1 MNELYDAIV
10 LGGGPGGATAGLLL
24 ARAGWRVAIIEKA
37 RFPRRK
43 VCGEYVSNL
52 PLLRRL
58 GVAEDFR
65 KLAGPPVREVGLFAG
80 ETVLSAPMPRSSET
94 LEGWGRGLGREVL
107 DTMMLDHAAGAGAH
121 VWQPWGATR
130 LERRGDI
137 SLCETAHRENR
148 QAREFRT
155 KVVIAA
161 NGSSEPGTLPAQPV
175 RRALRS
181 SDLLGFKAH
190 FRDSALLPGLMP
202 LLVFPGGYGGMVH
215 SNDGRVSL
223 SCCIRRDEWERLRRA
238 RPRNCAAET
247 VFEHIRK
254 YCRGAREALAG
265 ACLDGGWMSAGAIR
279 PGIRERFAPGLF
291 SVGNAAGEAHPIIA
305 EGISMAMQSAW
316 LLCERLVRGG
326 KELSSAEMGEI
337 GRDYSAAWRR
347 SLAGRIRIAGL
358 LSQVAVRPVA
368 VSVLLPLFRLF
379 PSMLTLGAKWSGK
392 REFEPTT
399 PKMRF

>member
-1 MNELYDAIV
+1 M
-10 LGGGPGGATAGLLL
+10 
-24 ARAGWRVAIIEKA
+24 
-37 RFPRRK
+37 
-43 VCGEYVSNL
+43 
-52 PLLRRL
+52 
-58 GVAEDFR
+58 
-65 KLAGPPVREVGLFAG
+65 
-80 ETVLSAPMPRSSET
+80 
-94 LEGWGRGLGREVL
+94 
-107 DTMMLDHAAGAGAH
+107 
-121 VWQPWGATR
+121 
-130 LERRGDI
+130 
-137 SLCETAHRENR
+137 CETAHRENR

-368 VSVLLPLFRLF
+368 VAVLLPLFRLF
-379 PSMLTLGAKWSGK
+379 PAILTLGAKWSGK